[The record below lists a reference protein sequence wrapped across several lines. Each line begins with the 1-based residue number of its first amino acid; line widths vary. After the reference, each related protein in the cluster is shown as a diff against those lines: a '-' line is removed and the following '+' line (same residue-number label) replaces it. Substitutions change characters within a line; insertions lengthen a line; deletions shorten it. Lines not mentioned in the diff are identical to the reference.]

1 MGGSLDALP
10 ADVVKREGYQEREP
24 VVQLEYAVV
33 ESLKSVRLQLGV
45 AEPTVV
51 PVHESVAEDQMR
63 DAREASQACGQGELS
78 SSPNE

>member
-1 MGGSLDALP
+1 
-10 ADVVKREGYQEREP
+10 
-24 VVQLEYAVV
+24 VV